1 MEPMLLTEVTSIR
14 AAADEVDIPGAWHR
28 ELTVPGTGNEVDIN
42 PCGA

>member
-14 AAADEVDIPGAWHR
+14 AAADEVDI
-28 ELTVPGTGNEVDIN
+28 N